1 MGDDMSNVIYY
12 QHLLWDLGIKSARK
26 KTTLKEE
33 KMLIQLI
40 RWDNEVA
47 NKNDSEYNEIY

>member
-12 QHLLWDLGIKSARK
+12 QHLLWDLGIKSARQ

-47 NKNDSEYNEIY
+47 NKNDSEYNKIY

>member
-1 MGDDMSNVIYY
+1 MSNVIYY
-12 QHLLWDLGIKSARK
+12 QHLLWDLGIKSARG

>member
-26 KTTLKEE
+26 KDYFKRR
-33 KMLIQLI
+33 K
-40 RWDNEVA
+40 DVNSA
-47 NKNDSEYNEIY
+47 Y

>member
-12 QHLLWDLGIKSARK
+12 QHLLWDLGIKSARR

>member
-12 QHLLWDLGIKSARK
+12 QHLLWDLGIKSARG

-47 NKNDSEYNEIY
+47 NKSDSEYNKIY